1 MTASRTLAF
10 CLAFVSVASGW
21 TQQTGKLTY
30 QNPDAPVDSRVRDL
44 LSRMTLEEKVAQLES
59 FTNKPVLPGT
69 HLETA
74 IEGDHLNEVVLRKI
88 FANGLGTYA
97 FMDEFAGLSGDANSG
112 AEHRNLLQQW
122 VLKNTRLVYQ
132 SSFTERHCTAPW

>member
-1 MTASRTLAF
+1 MAASRTLAF

-30 QNPDAPVDSRVRDL
+30 QNPDAPVDARVRDL

-74 IEGDHLNEVVLRKI
+74 IEG
-88 FANGLGTYA
+88 GTWASVQLVAAPYA
-97 FMDEFAGLSGDANSG
+97 SS
-112 AEHRNLLQQW
+112 RPW
-122 VLKNTRLVYQ
+122 LK
-132 SSFTERHCTAPW
+132 AA